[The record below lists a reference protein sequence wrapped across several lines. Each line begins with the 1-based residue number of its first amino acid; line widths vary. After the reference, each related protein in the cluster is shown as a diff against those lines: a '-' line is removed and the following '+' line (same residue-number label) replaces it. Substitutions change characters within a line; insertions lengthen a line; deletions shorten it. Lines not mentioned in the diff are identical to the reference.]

1 MTRNLIVVERPERWS
16 GFSEAPGLSSS
27 LELVSARSYLTD
39 PSFMGKRVRVFNLC
53 RSYRYQSLGYYVSL
67 LAEARGHRPLPSVA
81 TIQDLKSQALVRFVT
96 EELHELMQHSLARIE
111 SNRFALSVYFGR
123 NMAERH
129 RRLALH
135 LFNLFPAPLLRAQM
149 ERVGGHGDDEVD
161 GDDGKKSE
169 GEWELK
175 SLKAIAIQDVP
186 DGHRDFLARSAQEFF
201 AGRGPR
207 KKKRRAMRYDL
218 AVLVDPDEEASP
230 SDERAIKKIVKYA
243 EKLGLRTEIIGRDD
257 FGRLAGFDALFVRAT
272 TAVDHYTY
280 RFARRAAAEGLVVI
294 DDPESILRCTNK
306 VFLAELLQRAG
317 VPTPKTVVVHRD
329 NLDEVTSAL
338 GLPVILKLPD
348 GSFSRAVVKASTK
361 GEFLAKAKE
370 FLEDSDLVL
379 AQEFLPT
386 DFDWRVG
393 LLAGEPLFAAR
404 YGMARGHWQIA
415 HHGQGGRVRYGNVEA
430 VALDEV
436 PGPVLDAATRAGALI
451 GDGFYGVDVKEV
463 GGKPFV
469 IEVNDN
475 PNLDA
480 GCEDALLGDE
490 LYRRLM
496 TVFLERIETSKL
508 GQTGRE

>member
-1 MTRNLIVVERPERWS
+1 MSRNLIVVERPERWA

-27 LELVSARSYLTD
+27 LELVSARTYLTD
-39 PSFMGKRVRVFNLC
+39 PSFVGKRLRVFNLC

-96 EELHELMQHSLARIE
+96 EELNEVMQRSLARIE
-111 SNRFALSVYFGR
+111 SDRFSLSVYFGR

-149 ERVGGHGDDEVD
+149 ERGGNDEWV
-161 GDDGKKSE
+161 
-169 GEWELK
+169 LK
-175 SLKAIAIQDVP
+175 SLRAIAIQDVP
-186 DGHRDFLARSAQEFF
+186 DAHRDFLARSAQEFF

-207 KKKRRAMRYDL
+207 KKKRRSMRYDL
-218 AVLVDPDEEASP
+218 AVLVDPEEEASP
-230 SDERAIKKIVKYA
+230 SDDRAIKKIVKHA

-317 VPTPKTVVVHRD
+317 VSTPKTVVVHRD
-329 NLDEVTSAL
+329 NLDEVTAAL

-348 GSFSRAVVKASTK
+348 GSFSRAVVKASAVD
-361 GEFLAKAKE
+361 EFVAKAKE

-379 AQEFLPT
+379 AQEYLPT
-386 DFDWRVG
+386 EFDWRVG

-415 HHGQGGRVRYGNVEA
+415 HHGKGGRVRYGNVEA

-436 PGPVLDAATRAGALI
+436 PSPVLEAATRAGALI

-480 GCEDALLGDE
+480 GCEDAVLGDE
-490 LYRRLM
+490 LYRKLM
-496 TVFLERIETSKL
+496 TVFLERIETAKQGL
-508 GQTGRE
+508 PCRA

>member
-1 MTRNLIVVERPERWS
+1 MCAVSTALFVVERPERWA
-16 GFSEAPGLSSS
+16 GFDLRDSPEEGSQSARV
-27 LELVSARSYLTD
+27 ELISARSYLTD
-39 PSFMGKRVRVFNLC
+39 PSFVGRRVRVFNLC

-81 TIQDLKSQALVRFVT
+81 TIQDLKSQPLVRFVT
-96 EELHELMQHSLARIE
+96 EELHELMQRSLARLE
-111 SNRFALSVYFGR
+111 SDRFVLSVYFGR

-149 ERVGGHGDDEVD
+149 ERVGDD
-161 GDDGKKSE
+161 GDA
-169 GEWELK
+169 EWELR
-175 SLKAIAIQDVP
+175 SLKAIAVQDVP
-186 DGHRDFLARSAQEFF
+186 EAHREFVARSAREFF

-218 AVLVDPDEEASP
+218 AVLVDPDEESSP
-230 SDERAIKKIVKYA
+230 SDERAIKKIVKHA
-243 EKLGLRTEIIGRDD
+243 EKLGLRTEVIGRDD
-257 FGRLAGFDALFVRAT
+257 LGRLAGFDALFLRAT
-272 TAVDHYTY
+272 TGVDHYTY

-317 VPTPKTVVVHRD
+317 VPTPRTVVVHRD
-329 NLDEVTSAL
+329 NLEEVTATL

-348 GSFSRAVVKASTK
+348 GSFSRAVVKAKTK
-361 GEFLAKAKE
+361 EEFVQKAKE
-370 FLEDSDLVL
+370 FLDDSDLVI

-386 DFDWRVG
+386 DFDWRIG

-415 HHGQGGRVRYGNVEA
+415 HHGKGGRVRYGDVEA
-430 VALDEV
+430 VALGDV
-436 PGPVLDAATRAGALI
+436 PPAVVQAATQAGALI

-463 GGKPFV
+463 DGKPFV

-480 GCEDALLGDE
+480 GCEDTVLGDE

-496 TVFLERIETSKL
+496 SVFLERIERSKK
-508 GQTGRE
+508 GST

>member
-1 MTRNLIVVERPERWS
+1 MSTALFVVEKPERWS
-16 GFSEAPGLSSS
+16 AFDVAGSDAENTGQSPRV
-27 LELVSARSYLTD
+27 ELVSARAYLTD
-39 PSFMGKRVRVFNLC
+39 PTLVGRLASGRRVRVFNLC

-81 TIQDLKSQALVRFVT
+81 TIQDLKSQPLVRFVT
-96 EELHELMQHSLARIE
+96 EELDEVMQRSLARIE
-111 SNRFALSVYFGR
+111 SDRFALSVYFGR

-129 RRLALH
+129 RRLALQIFH
-135 LFNLFPAPLLRAQM
+135 LFPAPLLRARM
-149 ERVGGHGDDEVD
+149 ERHADT
-161 GDDGKKSE
+161 
-169 GEWELK
+169 GEWELR
-175 SLKAIAIQDVP
+175 SLKAIALQEVP
-186 DGHRDFLARSAQEFF
+186 DAHREFLARSAREFF

-207 KKKRRAMRYDL
+207 RSKPKAMRYDL
-218 AVLVDPDEEASP
+218 AILVDPDEESSP
-230 SDERAIKKIVKYA
+230 SNERAIRKIAKHA
-243 EKLGLRTEIIGRDD
+243 EKIGLRTEIIGRDD
-257 FGRLAGFDALFVRAT
+257 FGRLAGFDALFLRAT

-294 DDPESILRCTNK
+294 DDPDSILRCTNK

-329 NLDEVTSAL
+329 NLEEVTGTL

-348 GSFSRAVVKASTK
+348 GSFSKAVVKAKTAD
-361 GEFLAKAKE
+361 EFRSKAKD
-370 FLEDSDLVL
+370 FLEDSDLVI

-386 DFDWRVG
+386 DFDWRIG

-415 HHGQGGRVRYGNVEA
+415 HHGQGGQVRYGDVEA
-430 VALDEV
+430 VALEQV
-436 PGPVLDAATRAGALI
+436 PGAVVQAAAKAGALI

-480 GCEDALLGDE
+480 GCEDGVLGDE
-490 LYRRLM
+490 LYRRLAS
-496 TVFLERIETSKL
+496 VFLERIEKSK
-508 GQTGRE
+508 QAIT